1 MALVRVVTVRTA
13 RAVGDPTTAGTTPAY
28 GPATG
33 PNPATEAYAMP
44 SGIENR
50 PVTSLVP
57 PPP

>member
-1 MALVRVVTVRTA
+1 MTVRTA